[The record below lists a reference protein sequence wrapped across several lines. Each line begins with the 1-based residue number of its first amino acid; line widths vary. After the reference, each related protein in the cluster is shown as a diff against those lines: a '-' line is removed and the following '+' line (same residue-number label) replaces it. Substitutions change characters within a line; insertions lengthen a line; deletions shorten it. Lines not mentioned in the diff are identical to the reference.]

1 MWRVRVPDVVGDL
14 PGAILAAAIDVDA
27 SYVLGHRLATRLGGH
42 GDDSRI
48 LLERPV
54 ADDFDI
60 GVGVLQ
66 LGVDLLEQPHD
77 LLPHGVG
84 SLQRG
89 LTRRDVFD
97 ILGVDMCDIVGV
109 GVVPR

>member
-1 MWRVRVPDVVGDL
+1 
-14 PGAILAAAIDVDA
+14 
-27 SYVLGHRLATRLGGH
+27 
-42 GDDSRI
+42 
-48 LLERPV
+48 
-54 ADDFDI
+54 
-60 GVGVLQ
+60 
-66 LGVDLLEQPHD
+66 
-77 LLPHGVG
+77 LPHGVG